1 MRVVCPDCGAKLDLE
16 EAQLHAQ
23 GSESLPVRC
32 WMCTRKL
39 VHHELTSNDGGPPT
53 VAIPAVREE
62 RSRASR
68 LDKSLSSDSGTLA
81 LPQDETIKILAVNG
95 RSQGAEWQLSRPLVT
110 IGRLGGGADIE
121 IDDPRVSR
129 THCAIE
135 VRQDVILLHDL
146 SSRNGTYIEDR
157 RVLAGQLTDKSQFR
171 IGSTFLQVGVLSLA
185 AAREKKI
192 TRINRRA

>member
-1 MRVVCPDCGAKLDLE
+1 MRVVCPDCGAKLDLD

-23 GSESLPVRC
+23 GSGPLPVRC

-39 VHHELTSNDGGPPT
+39 VHQDSSSDEGGPPT
-53 VAIPAVREE
+53 VAVPAFHEK
-62 RSRASR
+62 RSSASR
-68 LDKSLSSDSGTLA
+68 LDKALTTDKGSLA
-81 LPQDETIKILAVNG
+81 LPQDEAITIFAVNG
-95 RSQGAEWQLSRPLVT
+95 RSQGSEWHLSRPLVT

-146 SSRNGTYIEDR
+146 SSRNGTYIDET
-157 RVLAGQLTDKSQFR
+157 RVLAGRLSDKSKFR
-171 IGSTFLQVGVLSLA
+171 IGSTVLQVGVSSLA
-185 AAREKKI
+185 GARDKQ
-192 TRINRRA
+192 